1 MQVSHTSDETNM
13 AKAIISIPASMWRM
27 LLTLNPSISRLERL
41 KATIAGCRELLFDG
55 SADEWGYSEYC
66 PISINSAAPV
76 TRDTPAEILVSADA
90 RNGRDIIFFPAGWA
104 GQIFIF
110 IIFIYHIL
118 K

>member
-1 MQVSHTSDETNM
+1 
-13 AKAIISIPASMWRM
+13 
-27 LLTLNPSISRLERL
+27 
-41 KATIAGCRELLFDG
+41 
-55 SADEWGYSEYC
+55 
-66 PISINSAAPV
+66 V

-90 RNGRDIIFFPAGWA
+90 RNGRDIIFFPAGWV

>member
-1 MQVSHTSDETNM
+1 MSVTW
-13 AKAIISIPASMWRM
+13 P
-27 LLTLNPSISRLERL
+27 PPPF
-41 KATIAGCRELLFDG
+41 LFK
-55 SADEWGYSEYC
+55 YC